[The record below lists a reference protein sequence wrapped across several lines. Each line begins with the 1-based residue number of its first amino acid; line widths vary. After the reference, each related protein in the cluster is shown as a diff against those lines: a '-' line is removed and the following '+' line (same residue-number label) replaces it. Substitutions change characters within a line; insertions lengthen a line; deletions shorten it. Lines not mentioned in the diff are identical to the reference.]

1 MQQPYA
7 VTLCNSPMQSPFFLS
22 KIVTFSN
29 PNPTIALL
37 PRGADIEDVTIHVLT
52 AFDAGR
58 SMSIGY
64 ASDND
69 AYSAAISV
77 ATTGRKKP
85 TLGTGV
91 GLDTSARQVR
101 AYITGG
107 TPTQGEA
114 IVVLDGKILRPSI

>member
-1 MQQPYA
+1 MP
-7 VTLCNSPMQSPFFLS
+7 SPFFLS
-22 KIVTFSN
+22 KVVTFSA

-37 PRGADIEDVTIHVLT
+37 PKGADIEDVTIHVLS

-64 ASDND
+64 AADND
-69 AYSAAISV
+69 AYSVAISV

-91 GLDTSARQVR
+91 GLDTSTREVK

-107 TPTQGEA
+107 TPTVGEA
-114 IVVLDGKILRPSI
+114 IVVLDGKILRPTV